1 MSRKAKA
8 VVCRELNKPV
18 MVEEVT
24 VEPPRRGEVTVKLG
38 ACGVCHSDLSATN
51 GTIPMPPPLILGHE
65 AAGEVVE
72 LGEGVDGFALG
83 DHVVASFIYM
93 CGKCRFCS
101 AGRPV
106 LCLEQGKAISTLP
119 DGTLRT
125 RDARGDPLN
134 VFSGCGVM
142 AEYATVHGDNLV
154 RIDPK
159 IPLDRA
165 ALVGCAVTT
174 GVGAVINTAK
184 VTPGSTVAVLGCGG
198 VGLNV
203 IQGARIAG
211 AARIIAVDAM
221 EAKLLLAKKFGATGT
236 LLAKPDEDLAKAL
249 KKLTGGGPD
258 YAFECVGNGEL
269 AAAAYRAICRGGVAV
284 VVGVAKPG
292 DSTAVRTMTLPFE
305 EKTLT
310 GSYFGSCVP
319 RIVFPRMLGLYM
331 CGQLKLDELIT
342 SLDPQA
348 ERING
353 LEAGADD
360 FLSKP
365 VNWEEL
371 FARVKSLLRVKRL
384 QDEVVSWNM
393 ELEGRVRDQ
402 VSQLERLSRLKRFF
416 SRQVAEAIIAGG
428 EEILKPHR
436 RDITAVFLD
445 LRGFTAFTD
454 RADPDEVLELLR
466 AYHAT
471 LGATVE
477 ESGGTLEHFAGD
489 GMMIIF
495 NDPFPVDRPAERAV
509 RMAMALQRA
518 FGPISGAWAKL
529 GHNVGLGIGIAQGE
543 ATLGVIGFEQRW
555 EYAAIGNVPNLAA
568 RLCGEAGAGEIILDA
583 QTERAVADI
592 AETDPVGPLTLRGF
606 QQPIAAFKLKA
617 LS

>member
-1 MSRKAKA
+1 MSGRIL
-8 VVCRELNKPV
+8 VVDDQRAIAEMMTGVLQGRGYEVLTAFDGETALRQVHAERPDLVVSDILMPGMDGYELCRRV
-18 MVEEVT
+18 
-24 VEPPRRGEVTVKLG
+24 R
-38 ACGVCHSDLSATN
+38 S
-51 GTIPMPPPLILGHE
+51 
-65 AAGEVVE
+65 
-72 LGEGVDGFALG
+72 
-83 DHVVASFIYM
+83 
-93 CGKCRFCS
+93 
-101 AGRPV
+101 
-106 LCLEQGKAISTLP
+106 
-119 DGTLRT
+119 
-125 RDARGDPLN
+125 DPLTALLPI
-134 VFSGCGVM
+134 V
-142 AEYATVHGDNLV
+142 LV
-154 RIDPK
+154 
-159 IPLDRA
+159 
-165 ALVGCAVTT
+165 
-174 GVGAVINTAK
+174 
-184 VTPGSTVAVLGCGG
+184 
-198 VGLNV
+198 
-203 IQGARIAG
+203 
-211 AARIIAVDAM
+211 
-221 EAKLLLAKKFGATGT
+221 
-236 LLAKPDEDLAKAL
+236 
-249 KKLTGGGPD
+249 
-258 YAFECVGNGEL
+258 
-269 AAAAYRAICRGGVAV
+269 
-284 VVGVAKPG
+284 
-292 DSTAVRTMTLPFE
+292 
-305 EKTLT
+305 
-310 GSYFGSCVP
+310 
-319 RIVFPRMLGLYM
+319 
-331 CGQLKLDELIT
+331 T

-365 VNWEEL
+365 VNWDEL

-384 QDEVVSWNM
+384 QDEVTSWNM

-402 VSQLERLSRLKRFF
+402 VSELERLSRLKRFF
-416 SRQVAEAIIAGG
+416 SRQVAEAIVAGG

-495 NDPFPVDRPAERAV
+495 NDPFPVERPAERAV
-509 RMAMALQRA
+509 RMAVALQRA
-518 FGPISGAWAKL
+518 FGPISGAWKKL
-529 GHNVGLGIGIAQGE
+529 GHDVGLGIGIAQGE

-617 LS
+617 LT